1 MRRLLIFVKYPT
13 PGQVKTRLA
22 ASVGDD
28 AASGIARLCA
38 ELTLERLASWR
49 RETVLCV
56 HPPDTLARA
65 RAWLGSEW
73 SLQPQEGATLGERL
87 AQAVGHAFAQGATRV
102 VAIGTDSPWLEPHD
116 VETAFDVLERV
127 PVTIGPTEDGGYY
140 LIGLSQPVPY
150 LFEGIPWSTAAVY
163 QETITKARALGLR
176 VHALPLGYDV
186 DRLEDVSRF
195 VADERA
201 RGTHVDALDTIEA
214 SVHTMTSPQSIV
226 HSP

>member
-1 MRRLLIFVKYPT
+1 MRKLLMFLKYPI
-13 PGQVKTRLA
+13 PGTVKTRLA

-28 AASGIARLCA
+28 AASDISRLCT
-38 ELTLERLASWR
+38 ELILERLASFR
-49 RETVLCV
+49 RDAVLCV
-56 HPPDTLARA
+56 HPPEALERTQV
-65 RAWLGSEW
+65 WLGSEW
-73 SLQPQEGATLGERL
+73 SRRPQQGDTLGERL
-87 AQAVGHAFAQGATRV
+87 VEAMGHAFAQGATRV
-102 VAIGTDSPWLEPHD
+102 VAIGSDSPWLEPHD

-140 LIGLSQPVPY
+140 LIGLSQPVPA
-150 LFEGIPWSTAAVY
+150 LFEGIAWSTATVY

-201 RGTHVDALDTIEA
+201 RGTPASALNTIA
-214 SVHTMTSPQSIV
+214 QHIV
-226 HSP
+226 SGGGSYA

>member
-28 AASGIARLCA
+28 AASRIARLCA

-49 RETVLCV
+49 RDAVLCV

-140 LIGLSQPVPY
+140 LIGLSQPVPS
-150 LFEGIPWSTAAVY
+150 LFEGIPWSTTSVY
-163 QETITKARALGLR
+163 TETFAHASLLGLS
-176 VHALPLGYDV
+176 VQSLPLGYDLDRV
-186 DRLEDVSRF
+186 DDVQRLVSS
-195 VADERA
+195 ERA
-201 RGTHVDALDTIEA
+201 RGRDSSRLA
-214 SVHTMTSPQSIV
+214 TMEHLADLRGV
-226 HSP
+226 VR